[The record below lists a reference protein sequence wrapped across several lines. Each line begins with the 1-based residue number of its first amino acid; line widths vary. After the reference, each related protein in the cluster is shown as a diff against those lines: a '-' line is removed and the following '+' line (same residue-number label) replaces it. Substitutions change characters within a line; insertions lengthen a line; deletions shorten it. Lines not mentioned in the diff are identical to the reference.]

1 MLSHSVSGTSF
12 PISPGADSTANYA
25 AGETMGKDAGLS
37 PGSNSSALGKGL
49 SEPLQ
54 LTRLQK
60 QVKVDSAD
68 SIFPDASIQRG
79 SAHRR
84 GHQRSNPLHTDLIEQ
99 PDDPLTRNSDRE
111 PATTKRSPKRGRAN
125 QINNVGT
132 DPLTGV
138 VQENALVAAE
148 PSDAGPLDPTP
159 RQRAAGLPYPGRMLK
174 YVPGA
179 PLKFDAAAKQWQE
192 RMKERGWS
200 IQVDGFYG
208 AQSEKTCRQFQRAKK
223 LSVDGIVGPAT
234 WAATF
239 KADVVTTPSPSGAS
253 DLGRINQKGL
263 DLVKKFEGLVLRAY
277 RDPVGI
283 WTIGYGHTGP
293 EVGPGDVISKA
304 EAEALLKKDLMKFE
318 KSVRNLVKVPLNSNQ
333 FSALVSFT
341 FNVGS
346 GAFAQS
352 TMLSL
357 LNQRDYQGAANQ
369 FSRWVY
375 GGGQVLP
382 GLVRRRNEERALFLT
397 KV

>member
-1 MLSHSVSGTSF
+1 MVEFPTSTTLILTG
-12 PISPGADSTANYA
+12 PDSTAHYGLLGGLLGNPGTGLPQPNQSHALEKSPFAELPSPLNRSSQSLRLDA
-25 AGETMGKDAGLS
+25 ADILDVAQPHARKPVGQRSS
-37 PGSNSSALGKGL
+37 PL
-49 SEPLQ
+49 
-54 LTRLQK
+54 
-60 QVKVDSAD
+60 SAD
-68 SIFPDASIQRG
+68 SFSPDR
-79 SAHRR
+79 
-84 GHQRSNPLHTDLIEQ
+84 
-99 PDDPLTRNSDRE
+99 DPLLPSEETDAAKPRRRSGAASDKDAE
-111 PATTKRSPKRGRAN
+111 K
-125 QINNVGT
+125 

-138 VQENALVAAE
+138 KQSNALVAV
-148 PSDAGPLDPTP
+148 DGQKTGPLGPAT
-159 RQRAAGLPYPGRMLK
+159 RQRAVGLPYPGRVLK

-179 PLKFDAAAKQWQE
+179 PLKFDTAAKQWQE
-192 RMKERGWS
+192 RMQERGWS

-208 AQSEKTCRQFQRAKK
+208 PQSDKICRQFQREKG
-223 LSVDGIVGPAT
+223 LQVDGMVGPAT
-234 WAATF
+234 WAAAF
-239 KADVVTTPSPSGAS
+239 RADNVTTPNPGGSSE
-253 DLGRINQKGL
+253 LGRINQKGL
-263 DLVKKFEGLVLRAY
+263 ELVKKFEGLVLKAY

-293 EVGPGDVISKA
+293 EVGPGDVITKA
-304 EAEALLKKDLMKFE
+304 EAEALLKKDLMRFE
-318 KSVRNLVKVPLNSNQ
+318 KAVRNLVKVPLNSNQ

-397 KV
+397 RV